1 MTLSSYKI
9 NKIMEKWVNGK
20 EVKAI
25 AREEKVCPETVRR
38 YLEKNGEQT
47 GYNRG
52 IIGQIESS
60 KKTDVLSPIPN
71 NRVELIGNKTVKKP
85 KDRVH
90 GKNSSPEVDRAC
102 SLLEQ
107 MMQQEDNIRTTLI
120 DTESIDTQNPNQILA
135 MKQLVG
141 EIKNIHGQ
149 LAEFREELSHL
160 QSSIKKHKD
169 DDRLNG

>member
-60 KKTDVLSPIPN
+60 KKTDVLSPLPD
-71 NRVELIGNKTVKKP
+71 NRVELIGNKTVKKS
-85 KDRVH
+85 KNRVH
-90 GKNSSPEVDRAC
+90 RKNPSPDIDQVC
-102 SLLEQ
+102 SRLEQ
-107 MMQQEDNIRTTLI
+107 MMQQEDNLRTTLL
-120 DTESIDTQNPNQILA
+120 DSDSIDIHNPNQTLV
-135 MKQLVG
+135 MTQLVE

-149 LAEFREELSHL
+149 LAEFRQELGCL
-160 QSSIKKHKD
+160 QSSVKKKED
-169 DDRLNG
+169 ND